1 MLSAVIL
8 SLGRRLAIP
17 VLTAVVLAVAVNGVA
32 AAKPNSPFRV
42 AGGMFYPLQ
51 ESSGRGFAIRN
62 YFAGP
67 AFFTAYHSLGGAEV
81 LGPPVSRAWIGDGG
95 FAYQLTQRVLLQW
108 SPNDKQVR
116 VANIFELLNDETFGE
131 QLAARHIPAAE
142 NPNTASSAQ
151 DQAERLS
158 WLTDQRIA
166 EAFANNPF
174 GVSEPE
180 RSIEFFGL
188 PMSRPVRIGPFIVQR
203 FQRAALQ
210 HWVEQVERGQP
221 IGSVVLVNAGDV
233 FRELAMPID
242 VLVKPHLASE
252 SGLWDVRGDLPVVAN
267 WRPDAVTVRR
277 YEADDELL
285 HALALLEL
293 VDVNDVALQIASQQ
307 ELKMEFKMM
316 PMGTLAMFTSGPS
329 VNVNERLRNEDSRI
343 LATVLAHE
351 LRHFE
356 DYMRGTIVTGPKGC
370 LDAETRA
377 IMREAD
383 TWTRLVGSRGL
394 HPAPSRLAR
403 IENLRAAVY
412 ANGVEAIEGLVSRLY
427 REACGLSKIGL

>member
-1 MLSAVIL
+1 MFSAGFL
-8 SLGRRLAIP
+8 SLGRRLAVP
-17 VLTAVVLAVAVNGVA
+17 FLAAVVLAVAVNGIA
-32 AAKPNSPFRV
+32 AAKPSSSFRV
-42 AGGMFYPLQ
+42 AGGMFFPLQ
-51 ESSGRGFAIRN
+51 ESSDRGFAIRN
-62 YFAGP
+62 YFSGP
-67 AFFTAYHSLGGAEV
+67 DFFTAYQSFGGADV

-108 SPNDKQVR
+108 SPNDERVR
-116 VANIFELLNDETFGE
+116 VANIFELLNDEAFGQ

-142 NPNTASSAQ
+142 TPNTESVAQ

-158 WLTDQRIA
+158 WLTDQRIT

-188 PMSRPVRIGPFIVQR
+188 PMSRPIRIGPFIVQR

-210 HWVEQVERGQP
+210 HWVEEVEHGQP

-233 FRELAMPID
+233 FRELAMSID
-242 VLVKPHLASE
+242 VLTEPHPAFE
-252 SGLWDVRGDLPVVAN
+252 WRLWDVRGYVPVAAS
-267 WRPDAVTVRR
+267 WKPDAVTTRR

-293 VDVNDVALQIASQQ
+293 VDVNDVALVLASQQ
-307 ELKMEFKMM
+307 ELTMEFKAM
-316 PMGTLAMFTSGPS
+316 PMGTLAMFTSVPS
-329 VNVNERLRNEDSRI
+329 VNVNEWLRNEDSRI
-343 LATVLAHE
+343 LATVLSHE

-356 DYMRGTIVTGPKGC
+356 DYMQGTIVAGPKGC

-377 IMREAD
+377 IMREAE

-394 HPAPSRLAR
+394 QPASSRLVR
-403 IENLRAAVY
+403 IENLRAAAY
-412 ANGVEAIEGLVSRLY
+412 ANGAEAIEGLVSRLY
-427 REACGLSKIGL
+427 REACGLSKIAR